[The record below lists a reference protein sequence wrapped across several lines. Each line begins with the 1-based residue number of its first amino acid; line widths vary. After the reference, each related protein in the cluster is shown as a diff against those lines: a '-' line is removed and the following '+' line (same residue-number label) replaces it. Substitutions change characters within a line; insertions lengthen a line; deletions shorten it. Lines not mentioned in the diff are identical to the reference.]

1 MVPHMLQLLI
11 FLLFF
16 SQLSC
21 IERTSAAS
29 GNISILLQLW
39 ELKTVLNIFQIRVF
53 LYQSICCMELKN
65 VLNIFQIRVFLYQSI
80 CCMELKNVLNIFQ
93 IRVFLYQSI
102 CCMSNSICC
111 MSRKIWW
118 TLLAKIR
125 NRWRSTYYIDH
136 SPNLLA
142 AALCFPA
149 FSQLFPP
156 FFWCKWLNDRN
167 HLMNMVSTV

>member
-1 MVPHMLQLLI
+1 MIPHMLQLLI

-39 ELKTVLNIFQIRVF
+39 ELKT
-53 LYQSICCMELKN
+53 

>member
-1 MVPHMLQLLI
+1 MESNDPPHAAI
-11 FLLFF
+11 IDIPLFF

-39 ELKTVLNIFQIRVF
+39 ELKT
-53 LYQSICCMELKN
+53 

>member
-1 MVPHMLQLLI
+1 MLQLLI

-39 ELKTVLNIFQIRVF
+39 ELKT
-53 LYQSICCMELKN
+53 

>member
-1 MVPHMLQLLI
+1 MIPHMLQLLI

-39 ELKTVLNIFQIRVF
+39 
-53 LYQSICCMELKN
+53 ELKN